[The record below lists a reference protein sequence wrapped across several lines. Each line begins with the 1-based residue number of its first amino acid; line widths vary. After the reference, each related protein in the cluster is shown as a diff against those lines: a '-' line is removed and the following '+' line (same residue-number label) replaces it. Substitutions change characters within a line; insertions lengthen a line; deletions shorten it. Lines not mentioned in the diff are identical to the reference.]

1 MGNCT
6 TFKMFENPRKGRQP
20 RNFIQNVPKILV
32 LKSSSEQ
39 IFSENWLGCPRFIIQ
54 KWQAKHKYGFE
65 NLELV
70 LKVKH
75 VEEKN
80 IAFRLERL
88 QGPFSKVPFLLE
100 KLLWYDLNSRV
111 PSASEPEVWKPF
123 SIPIQYNTSFKRY
136 KTKVWKYLSKG
147 DVHHF
152 PSPHYLPLG
161 LRGWD
166 GGYLEVNPIW
176 KIPQDKRWRGKI

>member
-39 IFSENWLGCPRFIIQ
+39 IFSENWLGCPWFIIQ
-54 KWQAKHKYGFE
+54 KWQAKHKYGCE

-75 VEEKN
+75 VEEKKHSFPFGTSAGTIFKSPVSPGN
-80 IAFRLERL
+80 APLVWPEEPCSKYFRTGIFGNLLNTNTIQYFIQEIKKNQSHKISLER
-88 QGPFSKVPFLLE
+88 E
-100 KLLWYDLNSRV
+100 C
-111 PSASEPEVWKPF
+111 PS
-123 SIPIQYNTSFKRY
+123 
-136 KTKVWKYLSKG
+136 
-147 DVHHF
+147 F

-161 LRGWD
+161 LRGWHAW
-166 GGYLEVNPIW
+166 ETS
-176 KIPQDKRWRGKI
+176 RG